1 MVKREHIIVKKA
13 ELHPEVRG
21 KVDLLIKARKER
33 SSNILSGDFEE
44 PTSNLGFGTISG
56 FAIGGL
62 ASVFTSPAIGI
73 TSGVLGGIGLGLIG
87 NYKEAS
93 PEVHKATGE
102 VYKAI
107 RKNDVVDER
116 GDHNA
121 AKLRTTHVGFVDRK
135 GNVHLLSRTLVQR
148 ALLAAHKTFLLHLL
162 PTRKRFG
169 M

>member
-1 MVKREHIIVKKA
+1 MAKRGYIVVKKE
-13 ELHPEVRG
+13 ELHPEVRE

-33 SSNILSGDFEE
+33 SSNILSGGFEE
-44 PTSNLGFGTISG
+44 PTSILGLGAISG
-56 FAIGGL
+56 LAIGGI
-62 ASVFTSPAIGI
+62 ASIFTSPAIGV
-73 TSGVLGGIGLGLIG
+73 TSGALGGIGLGLIG

-93 PEVHKATGE
+93 PEVRKATDA
-102 VYKAI
+102 VYGAI

-116 GDHNA
+116 GEHKA

-148 ALLAAHKTFLLHLL
+148 ALLAAHKTLLVHLL